1 MNTSRLGCLSPLAL
15 ISALI
20 TLVILILAEIIS
32 GNSMFNPGE
41 LNAQAGTQFSGVTSH
56 AGTGKDCGQCHVPFW
71 STQTMSDRC
80 MACHTDIPSQI
91 EDPTSLHGI
100 LLQGAVR
107 ACQNCHTEHHGP
119 EASLTLMDMV
129 GFPHEQTGFSL
140 AGHQARKE
148 GGPFACIDCH
158 PQGIST
164 FESQTCIDCH
174 RTLDPAFTEA
184 HLLDFGEPCLTC
196 HDGVDRY
203 GDFDHSQLSFPLNG
217 QHLEVSC
224 SACHP
229 GARTISDLQGTPTE
243 CEACHQSD
251 DAHAGRFGSQ
261 CGACH
266 NPAAWSP
273 AKFNHNLAKFRLV
286 GKHVEVP
293 CESCHIT
300 GYQGTPIECEACH
313 LSDDAHN
320 GRFGTQCGTCH
331 TPAGWSPAE
340 FDHNLADFKLEGKH
354 VDVPCESCH
363 TQGFQGTPMDCY
375 SCHQQDDQHAGRFG
389 TDCAA
394 CHNPSDWADAT
405 FDHNL
410 ASFRLTGAHV
420 NVICTDC
427 HVNGIFKGTPQVCS
441 ACHYDPP
448 FHAGLFSGMSCSQC
462 HNTSNWNDASFNL
475 AHPSCGE
482 RNCINHEGAN
492 CRDCH
497 TESLARATCLKCH
510 DSNTPGDGG
519 DGGGGDG

>member
-1 MNTSRLGCLSPLAL
+1 
-15 ISALI
+15 
-20 TLVILILAEIIS
+20 
-32 GNSMFNPGE
+32 
-41 LNAQAGTQFSGVTSH
+41 
-56 AGTGKDCGQCHVPFW
+56 VPFW

-148 GGPFACIDCH
+148 GVSFACADCH

-475 AHPSCGE
+475 AHPACGE